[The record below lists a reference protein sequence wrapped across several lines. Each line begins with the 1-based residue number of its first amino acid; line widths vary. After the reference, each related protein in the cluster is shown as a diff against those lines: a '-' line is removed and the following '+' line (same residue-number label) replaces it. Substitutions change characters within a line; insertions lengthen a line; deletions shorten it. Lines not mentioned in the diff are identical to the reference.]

1 MQEFQPQPQPADGH
15 HKDEEDSGAC
25 TQWAGYLLCCE
36 MILGM
41 TPMNRQVETPYKL
54 SEA

>member
-25 TQWAGYLLCCE
+25 RDSRRGAWSGLFLVNFHPYPIYCNC
-36 MILGM
+36 LGD
-41 TPMNRQVETPYKL
+41 E
-54 SEA
+54 